1 MSPGT
6 SAQPAHDRAGAV
18 TTAARFDRTY
28 AATAACFVLSGVAG
42 LLYQTIWSRQYSLV
56 LGTSEAAVSVVLAV
70 YMLGL
75 ALGAALI
82 PRWMHGPGTRPLRL
96 FALLELG
103 IAVCALAIPP
113 LLALVGDWYV
123 AVAGGLPDPP
133 SAVGALPRLYF
144 ALACLLLLVPT
155 MLMGATLP
163 VLAGFAVRSAADTG
177 PRIAGLYAAN
187 TLGAAAGALAGGWW
201 LVPDFGLRIST
212 AVAMALNLL
221 VTAGAFAISRSLA
234 EGGATAATGT
244 APTAASATVSSAAP
258 AGGGGL
264 LSDEH
269 ARTLLP
275 LLGLVSGFVA
285 LTYEVL
291 WTRMLSHALGSSL
304 AAFSTML
311 ASFLLGIGLGSL
323 ASTRRLS
330 ARGAALAFAATQ
342 VGVAVAAAAAQLWLG
357 RMPNDLPPGALAT
370 RALLA
375 MLPATLFM
383 GAAFPLLIRLLGDR
397 GVDSTR
403 ATGRIYAFNTI
414 GAVAGAIAAGMWLI
428 PALSFEGTA
437 RLTVALSLAAA
448 VVALWLITD
457 VSRPL
462 KAAATAVGVVAA
474 LVFRPP
480 LPGAIIDASLVDDS
494 TAGEQRFLAVGRSA
508 TVLVKE
514 RDDGGFYLRTNG
526 LPEAT
531 VRRAGAPPVRHSQ
544 RWLAALP
551 LAARPEATSM
561 LVVGL
566 GGGVAVE
573 DIPARFTTLDVVEL
587 EPRVIDA
594 NASFARLRAH
604 DPLADPRLRLIEND
618 ARNAL
623 VLTDRRYDI
632 LVSQPSHPWT
642 SGSANLYSR
651 GFLELARS
659 RLTPDGVLL
668 VWINAQ
674 FIDEA
679 LLRDIAA
686 TVTAVFPQV
695 RLYRP
700 ERMELMFLASAA
712 PLEPERL
719 ALLEGSAL
727 QREADYFAGAGINAA
742 EDIAASL
749 TAADAGMAQLAVGGR
764 MITDDRNQLATDSS
778 PTRGG
783 FTPETLDRL
792 LRDVH
797 AAQLAAGGALA
808 QLPLDAHYLG
818 DRLVTLGFAE
828 TAAAFAAARRDD
840 AAGISTFARG
850 LEAAG
855 RRDDAAALRRA
866 AADRFPEDAALR
878 FATLR
883 PRLLDAARAAG
894 RGAEPVQGLPDSARA
909 VLEAWRHAADGE
921 WDAVRALEPRL
932 AAARPVD
939 GWHPEATQLRIEWRT
954 RAGGDDRT
962 VRAREALQLVDRM
975 IARRPAGDLYILRAA
990 AALSLGDGAAFLES
1004 ASAFAADAQVAP
1016 RGAALSEGARA
1027 VLDARLA
1034 GFSRAIAEG
1043 VLPFD
1048 PPRAAAVLRQLEQ
1061 AAGG

>member
-1 MSPGT
+1 L
-6 SAQPAHDRAGAV
+6 
-18 TTAARFDRTY
+18 TTDPRFDRTY

-75 ALGAALI
+75 ALGAAII
-82 PRWMHGPGTRPLRL
+82 PRWMHGAGARPLRL

-103 IAVCALAIPP
+103 IAVCAFAIPP

-221 VTAGAFAISRSLA
+221 VMAGAFAISRGSPPRA
-234 EGGATAATGT
+234 PHAAPPAATGNT
-244 APTAASATVSSAAP
+244 
-258 AGGGGL
+258 L
-264 LSDEH
+264 LADRLR
-269 ARTLLP
+269 ALLP

-330 ARGAALAFAATQ
+330 TRGAALAFAATQ

-357 RMPNDLPPGALAT
+357 RMPTDLAPGALAT

-397 GVDSTR
+397 GVDSTL

-414 GAVAGAIAAGMWLI
+414 GAVAGAITAGMWLI
-428 PALSFEGTA
+428 PTLSFEGTA

-448 VVALWLITD
+448 VVALWSLTD
-457 VSRPL
+457 VARPM
-462 KAAATAVGVVAA
+462 KAAATAAAMAAA
-474 LVFRPP
+474 LLFRPP

-531 VRRAGAPPVRHSQ
+531 VRRVGAPPVRHSQ

-551 LAARPEATSM
+551 IAARPEATSM

-573 DIPARFTTLDVVEL
+573 DIPARFKTLDVVEL

-594 NASFARLRAH
+594 NADFASLRAH

-679 LLRDIAA
+679 LLRDIAV

-719 ALLEGSAL
+719 ALLEGSVL

-742 EDIAASL
+742 EDLAASL
-749 TAADAGMAQLAVGGR
+749 TAAGAGMAQLAVGGR
-764 MITDDRNQLATDSS
+764 LITDDRNQLATDSS

-783 FTPETLDRL
+783 FTPDTLDRL
-792 LRDVH
+792 LREVH
-797 AAQLAAGGALA
+797 AAQSAPGGALA
-808 QLPLDAHYLG
+808 GLPLDAHYLG
-818 DRLVTLGFAE
+818 ERLVTLGFAE
-828 TAAAFAAARRDD
+828 TAAAFAAARRDE
-840 AAGISTFARG
+840 AAGIHTFARG

-855 RRDDAAALRRA
+855 RRDDATALRRA
-866 AADRFPEDAALR
+866 ASERFPDDAALR
-878 FATLR
+878 FAALR
-883 PRLLDAARAAG
+883 PRLLDAARAAE
-894 RGAEPVQGLPDSARA
+894 RGAEPLQGLPDSARA
-909 VLEAWRHAADGE
+909 VLEGWRHAADGE

-932 AAARPVD
+932 AAARSVD

-954 RAGGDDRT
+954 RATGDDRM

-975 IARRPAGDLYILRAA
+975 IARRPASDLYVLRAA

-1004 ASAFAADAQVAP
+1004 ASAFASDALAAP
-1016 RGAALSEGARA
+1016 VDAGTSAAARA
-1027 VLDARLA
+1027 VATARVE
-1034 GFSRAIAEG
+1034 GFRRAIAEG

-1048 PPRAAAVLRQLEQ
+1048 QRRAAAVLRQLEQ
-1061 AAGG
+1061 AARG

>member
-1 MSPGT
+1 
-6 SAQPAHDRAGAV
+6 V

-75 ALGAALI
+75 ALGAALV

-103 IAVCALAIPP
+103 IAACALAIPP
-113 LLALVGDWYV
+113 LLALVGDGYV

-221 VTAGAFAISRSLA
+221 VTAGAFAVSRSLA
-234 EGGATAATGT
+234 EGGATTATGT
-244 APTAASATVSSAAP
+244 TPAAAGTVSAAAP
-258 AGGGGL
+258 ATTGGV
-264 LSDEH
+264 LSDERVR
-269 ARTLLP
+269 ALLP

-291 WTRMLSHALGSSL
+291 WARMLSHALGSSL

-330 ARGAALAFAATQ
+330 AQGAALAFAATQ

-357 RMPNDLPPGALAT
+357 RMPNDLPPGPLAT

-397 GVDSTR
+397 GVDPTR
-403 ATGRIYAFNTI
+403 ATGRIYAFNTV

-448 VVALWLITD
+448 IVALWSLTD
-457 VSRPL
+457 VARPM
-462 KAAATAVGVVAA
+462 KAAATAAA
-474 LVFRPP
+474 LAAALLFRPP

-551 LAARPEATSM
+551 IAARPEATSM

-674 FIDEA
+674 FIDES

-686 TVTAVFPQV
+686 TITAVFPQV

-719 ALLEGSAL
+719 ALGAGSAL

-749 TAADAGMAQLAVGGR
+749 TAADAGMTQLAVGGR

-783 FTPETLDRL
+783 FTPESLDRL

-797 AAQLAAGGALA
+797 AAQSATGGALA

-850 LEAAG
+850 LEASG

-866 AADRFPEDAALR
+866 AAERFPDDAALR
-878 FATLR
+878 FAALR

-894 RGAEPVQGLPDSARA
+894 RGTEPLQGLPDSARA
-909 VLEAWRHAADGE
+909 VLEGWRHAADGE

-932 AAARPVD
+932 AAARTVD

-954 RAGGDDRT
+954 RAGGDDRM

-975 IARRPAGDLYILRAA
+975 IARRPASDLFILRAS

-1004 ASAFAADAQVAP
+1004 ASAFAADALAAP
-1016 RGAALSEGARA
+1016 SDAGTSAAARA
-1027 VLDARLA
+1027 VATARVE
-1034 GFSRAIAEG
+1034 GFSRAIADG

-1048 PPRAAAVLRQLEQ
+1048 PQRAAAVLRQLEQ

>member
-1 MSPGT
+1 M
-6 SAQPAHDRAGAV
+6 
-18 TTAARFDRTY
+18 TTDPRFDRTY

-75 ALGAALI
+75 ALGAAII
-82 PRWMHGPGTRPLRL
+82 PRWMHGVGARPLRL

-103 IAVCALAIPP
+103 IAVCAFAIPP
-113 LLALVGDWYV
+113 ALALVGDWYV
-123 AVAGGLPDPP
+123 TVAGGLPDPP

-163 VLAGFAVRSAADTG
+163 VLAGFAVRSEADTG

-221 VTAGAFAISRSLA
+221 VMASAFAISRGSPPRA
-234 EGGATAATGT
+234 PHAAPHAARQASAHAAPPAATG
-244 APTAASATVSSAAP
+244 SARSADRLRA
-258 AGGGGL
+258 
-264 LSDEH
+264 
-269 ARTLLP
+269 LLP

-330 ARGAALAFAATQ
+330 TRGAALAFAATQ
-342 VGVAVAAAAAQLWLG
+342 VGVAVAAAAAQSWLG
-357 RMPNDLPPGALAT
+357 RMPTDLAPGALAT

-397 GVDSTR
+397 GVDSTL

-414 GAVAGAIAAGMWLI
+414 GAVAGAVAAGMWLI
-428 PALSFEGTA
+428 PTLSFEGTA

-448 VVALWLITD
+448 VVALWSLTD
-457 VSRPL
+457 VARPL
-462 KAAATAVGVVAA
+462 KAAATAVALLAAVA
-474 LVFRPP
+474 FRPP

-531 VRRAGAPPVRHSQ
+531 VRRVGAPPVRHSQ

-551 LAARPEATSM
+551 IAARPEATSM

-573 DIPARFTTLDVVEL
+573 DIPARFKTLDVVEL

-594 NASFARLRAH
+594 NADFAGLRAH

-623 VLTDRRYDI
+623 ALTDRRYDI

-719 ALLEGSAL
+719 ALLEGSVL
-727 QREADYFAGAGINAA
+727 QREADHFAGAGINAA
-742 EDIAASL
+742 EDLAASL
-749 TAADAGMAQLAVGGR
+749 TAAGPGMAQLAVGGR
-764 MITDDRNQLATDSS
+764 LITDDRNQLATDSS

-792 LRDVH
+792 LREVH
-797 AAQLAAGGALA
+797 AAQSAPGGALA
-808 QLPLDAHYLG
+808 GLPLDAHYLG
-818 DRLVTLGFAE
+818 ERLVTLGFAE
-828 TAAAFAAARRDD
+828 TAAAFAAARRDE
-840 AAGISTFARG
+840 AAGIHTFARG

-855 RRDDAAALRRA
+855 RRDDATAVRRA
-866 AADRFPEDAALR
+866 ASERFPDDAALR
-878 FATLR
+878 FAALR
-883 PRLLDAARAAG
+883 PRLLDAARAAE
-894 RGAEPVQGLPDSARA
+894 RGAEPLQGLPDSARA
-909 VLEAWRHAADGE
+909 VLEGWRHAADGE

-932 AAARPVD
+932 AAARTVD

-954 RAGGDDRT
+954 RATGDDRMA
-962 VRAREALQLVDRM
+962 RAREALQLVDRM
-975 IARRPAGDLYILRAA
+975 IARRPASDLYVLRAA
-990 AALSLGDGAAFLES
+990 ATLSLGDGAAFLES
-1004 ASAFAADAQVAP
+1004 ASAFASDALAAP
-1016 RGAALSEGARA
+1016 VDAGTSAAARA
-1027 VLDARLA
+1027 VAAARIE
-1034 GFSRAIAEG
+1034 GFRRAIAEG

-1048 PPRAAAVLRQLEQ
+1048 QRRAAAVLRQLEQ
-1061 AAGG
+1061 AARG

>member
-1 MSPGT
+1 L
-6 SAQPAHDRAGAV
+6 
-18 TTAARFDRTY
+18 TTDPRFDRTY

-75 ALGAALI
+75 ALGAAII
-82 PRWMHGPGTRPLRL
+82 PRWMHGAGARPLRL

-103 IAVCALAIPP
+103 IAVCAFAIPP

-221 VTAGAFAISRSLA
+221 VMAGAFAISRGSPPRA
-234 EGGATAATGT
+234 PHAAPPAATGNT
-244 APTAASATVSSAAP
+244 
-258 AGGGGL
+258 L
-264 LSDEH
+264 LADRLR
-269 ARTLLP
+269 ALLP

-330 ARGAALAFAATQ
+330 TRGAALAFAATQ

-357 RMPNDLPPGALAT
+357 RMPTDLAPGALAT

-397 GVDSTR
+397 GVDSTL

-414 GAVAGAIAAGMWLI
+414 GAVAGAITAGMWLI
-428 PALSFEGTA
+428 PTLSFEGTA

-448 VVALWLITD
+448 VVALWSLTD
-457 VSRPL
+457 VARPM
-462 KAAATAVGVVAA
+462 KAAATAAAMAAA
-474 LVFRPP
+474 LLFRPP

-531 VRRAGAPPVRHSQ
+531 VRRVGAPPVRHSQ

-551 LAARPEATSM
+551 IAARPEATSM

-573 DIPARFTTLDVVEL
+573 DIPARFKTLDVVEL

-594 NASFARLRAH
+594 NADFASLRAH

-679 LLRDIAA
+679 LLRDIAV

-719 ALLEGSAL
+719 ALLEGSVL

-742 EDIAASL
+742 EDLAASL
-749 TAADAGMAQLAVGGR
+749 TAAGAGMAQLAVGGR
-764 MITDDRNQLATDSS
+764 LITDDRNQLATDSS

-792 LRDVH
+792 LREVH
-797 AAQLAAGGALA
+797 AAQSAPGGALA
-808 QLPLDAHYLG
+808 GLPLDAPYLG
-818 DRLVTLGFAE
+818 ERLVTLGFAE
-828 TAAAFAAARRDD
+828 TAAAFAAARRDETV
-840 AAGISTFARG
+840 GIHTFARG

-855 RRDDAAALRRA
+855 RRDDATALRRA
-866 AADRFPEDAALR
+866 ASERFPDDAALR
-878 FATLR
+878 FAALR
-883 PRLLDAARAAG
+883 PRLLDAARAAE
-894 RGAEPVQGLPDSARA
+894 RGAEPLQGLPDSARA
-909 VLEAWRHAADGE
+909 VLEGWRHAADGE

-932 AAARPVD
+932 AAARSVD

-954 RAGGDDRT
+954 RATGDDRM

-975 IARRPAGDLYILRAA
+975 IARRPASDLYVLRAA

-1004 ASAFAADAQVAP
+1004 ASAFASDALAAP
-1016 RGAALSEGARA
+1016 VDAGTSAAARA
-1027 VLDARLA
+1027 VATARVE
-1034 GFSRAIAEG
+1034 GFRRAIAEG

-1048 PPRAAAVLRQLEQ
+1048 QRRAAAVLRQLEQ
-1061 AAGG
+1061 AARG

>member
-1 MSPGT
+1 
-6 SAQPAHDRAGAV
+6 V

-75 ALGAALI
+75 ALGAALV

-103 IAVCALAIPP
+103 IAACALAIPP
-113 LLALVGDWYV
+113 LLALVGDGYV

-221 VTAGAFAISRSLA
+221 VTAGAFAVSRSLA
-234 EGGATAATGT
+234 EGGATTATGT
-244 APTAASATVSSAAP
+244 TPAAAGTVSAAAP
-258 AGGGGL
+258 ATTGGV
-264 LSDEH
+264 LSDERVR
-269 ARTLLP
+269 ALLP

-291 WTRMLSHALGSSL
+291 WARMLSHALGSSL

-428 PALSFEGTA
+428 PTLSFEGTA

-448 VVALWLITD
+448 VVALWSLTD
-457 VSRPL
+457 VARPM
-462 KAAATAVGVVAA
+462 KAAATAAA
-474 LVFRPP
+474 FATALLFRPP

-551 LAARPEATSM
+551 IAARPEATSM

-594 NASFARLRAH
+594 NESFARLRAH

-686 TVTAVFPQV
+686 TITAVFPQV

-719 ALLEGSAL
+719 ALGAGSAL

-749 TAADAGMAQLAVGGR
+749 TAADAGMTQLAVGGR

-783 FTPETLDRL
+783 FTPESLDRL

-797 AAQLAAGGALA
+797 AAQSATGGALA

-850 LEAAG
+850 LEASG

-866 AADRFPEDAALR
+866 AAERFPDDAALR
-878 FATLR
+878 FAALR

-894 RGAEPVQGLPDSARA
+894 RGTEPLQGLPDSARA
-909 VLEAWRHAADGE
+909 VLEGWRHAADGE

-932 AAARPVD
+932 AAARTVD

-954 RAGGDDRT
+954 RAGGDDRM

-975 IARRPAGDLYILRAA
+975 IARRPASDLFILRAS

-1004 ASAFAADAQVAP
+1004 ASAFAADALAAP
-1016 RGAALSEGARA
+1016 SDAGTSAAARA
-1027 VLDARLA
+1027 VATARVE
-1034 GFSRAIAEG
+1034 GFSRAIADG

-1048 PPRAAAVLRQLEQ
+1048 PQRAAAVLRQLEQ
-1061 AAGG
+1061 ARSRS

>member
-1 MSPGT
+1 
-6 SAQPAHDRAGAV
+6 V

-75 ALGAALI
+75 ALGAALV

-103 IAVCALAIPP
+103 IAACALAIPP
-113 LLALVGDWYV
+113 LLALVGDGYV

-221 VTAGAFAISRSLA
+221 VTAGAFAVSRSLA
-234 EGGATAATGT
+234 EGGATTATGT
-244 APTAASATVSSAAP
+244 TPAAAGTVSAAAP
-258 AGGGGL
+258 ATTGGV
-264 LSDEH
+264 LSDERVR
-269 ARTLLP
+269 ALLP

-291 WTRMLSHALGSSL
+291 WARMLSHALGSSL

-330 ARGAALAFAATQ
+330 AQGAALAFAATQ

-357 RMPNDLPPGALAT
+357 RMPNDLPPGPLAT

-397 GVDSTR
+397 GVDPTR
-403 ATGRIYAFNTI
+403 ATGRIYAFNTV

-448 VVALWLITD
+448 IVALWSLTD
-457 VSRPL
+457 VARPM
-462 KAAATAVGVVAA
+462 KAAATAAA
-474 LVFRPP
+474 LAAALLFRPP

-551 LAARPEATSM
+551 IAARPEATSM

-674 FIDEA
+674 FIDES

-686 TVTAVFPQV
+686 TITAVFPQV

-719 ALLEGSAL
+719 ALGAGSAL

-749 TAADAGMAQLAVGGR
+749 TAADAGMTQLAVGGR

-783 FTPETLDRL
+783 FTPESLDRL

-797 AAQLAAGGALA
+797 AAQSATGGVLA

-850 LEAAG
+850 LEASG

-866 AADRFPEDAALR
+866 AAERFPDDAALR
-878 FATLR
+878 FAALR

-894 RGAEPVQGLPDSARA
+894 RGTEPLQGLPDSARA
-909 VLEAWRHAADGE
+909 VLEGWRHAADGE

-932 AAARPVD
+932 AAARTVD

-954 RAGGDDRT
+954 RAGGDDRM

-975 IARRPAGDLYILRAA
+975 IARRPASDLFILRAS

-1004 ASAFAADAQVAP
+1004 ASAFAADALAAP
-1016 RGAALSEGARA
+1016 SDAGTSAAARA
-1027 VLDARLA
+1027 VATARVE
-1034 GFSRAIAEG
+1034 GFSRAIADG

-1048 PPRAAAVLRQLEQ
+1048 PQRAAAVLRQLEQ

>member
-1 MSPGT
+1 L
-6 SAQPAHDRAGAV
+6 
-18 TTAARFDRTY
+18 TTDPRFDRTY

-75 ALGAALI
+75 ALGAAII
-82 PRWMHGPGTRPLRL
+82 PRWMHGAGARPLRL

-103 IAVCALAIPP
+103 IAVCAFAIPP

-221 VTAGAFAISRSLA
+221 VMAGAFAISRGSPPRA
-234 EGGATAATGT
+234 PHAAPPAATGNT
-244 APTAASATVSSAAP
+244 
-258 AGGGGL
+258 L
-264 LSDEH
+264 LADRLR
-269 ARTLLP
+269 ALLP

-330 ARGAALAFAATQ
+330 TRGAALAFAATQ

-357 RMPNDLPPGALAT
+357 RMPTDLAPGALAT

-397 GVDSTR
+397 GVDSTL

-414 GAVAGAIAAGMWLI
+414 GAVAGAITAGMWLI
-428 PALSFEGTA
+428 PTLSFEGTA

-448 VVALWLITD
+448 VVALWSLTD
-457 VSRPL
+457 VARPM
-462 KAAATAVGVVAA
+462 KAAATAAAMAAA
-474 LVFRPP
+474 LLFRPP

-531 VRRAGAPPVRHSQ
+531 VRRVGAPPVRHSQ

-551 LAARPEATSM
+551 IAARPEATSM

-573 DIPARFTTLDVVEL
+573 DIPARFKTLDVVEL

-594 NASFARLRAH
+594 NADFASLRAH

-679 LLRDIAA
+679 LLRDIAV

-719 ALLEGSAL
+719 ALLEGSVL

-742 EDIAASL
+742 EDLAASL
-749 TAADAGMAQLAVGGR
+749 TAAGAGMAQLAVGGR
-764 MITDDRNQLATDSS
+764 LITDDRNQLATDSS

-783 FTPETLDRL
+783 FTPDTLDRL
-792 LRDVH
+792 LREVH
-797 AAQLAAGGALA
+797 AAQSAPGGALA
-808 QLPLDAHYLG
+808 GLPLDAHYLG
-818 DRLVTLGFAE
+818 ERLVTLGFAE
-828 TAAAFAAARRDD
+828 TAAAFAAARRDE
-840 AAGISTFARG
+840 AAGIHTFARG

-855 RRDDAAALRRA
+855 RRDDATALRRA
-866 AADRFPEDAALR
+866 ASERFPDDAALR
-878 FATLR
+878 FAALR

-894 RGAEPVQGLPDSARA
+894 RGAEPLQGLPDSARA
-909 VLEAWRHAADGE
+909 VLEGWRHAADGE

-932 AAARPVD
+932 AAARSVD

-954 RAGGDDRT
+954 RATGDDRM

-975 IARRPAGDLYILRAA
+975 IARRPASDLYVLRAA

-1004 ASAFAADAQVAP
+1004 ASAFASDAQAAPVVA
-1016 RGAALSEGARA
+1016 GTSAAARA
-1027 VLDARLA
+1027 VATARVE
-1034 GFSRAIAEG
+1034 GFRRAIAEG

-1048 PPRAAAVLRQLEQ
+1048 QRRAAAVLRQLEQ
-1061 AAGG
+1061 AARG

>member
-1 MSPGT
+1 LTIDP
-6 SAQPAHDRAGAV
+6 
-18 TTAARFDRTY
+18 RFDRTY

-75 ALGAALI
+75 ALGAAII
-82 PRWMHGPGTRPLRL
+82 PRWMHGAGARPLRL

-103 IAVCALAIPP
+103 IAVCAFAIPP

-221 VTAGAFAISRSLA
+221 VMAGAFAISRGSPPRA
-234 EGGATAATGT
+234 PHAAPPAATGNT
-244 APTAASATVSSAAP
+244 
-258 AGGGGL
+258 L
-264 LSDEH
+264 LADRLR
-269 ARTLLP
+269 ALLP

-330 ARGAALAFAATQ
+330 TRGAALAFAATQ

-357 RMPNDLPPGALAT
+357 RMPTDLAPGALAT

-397 GVDSTR
+397 GVDSTL

-414 GAVAGAIAAGMWLI
+414 GAVAGAITAGMWLI
-428 PALSFEGTA
+428 PTLSFEGTA

-448 VVALWLITD
+448 VVALWSLTD
-457 VSRPL
+457 VARPM
-462 KAAATAVGVVAA
+462 KAAATAAAMAAA
-474 LVFRPP
+474 LLFRPP

-531 VRRAGAPPVRHSQ
+531 VRRVGAPPVRHSQ

-551 LAARPEATSM
+551 IAARPEATSM

-573 DIPARFTTLDVVEL
+573 DIPARFKTLDVVEL

-594 NASFARLRAH
+594 NADFASLRAH

-679 LLRDIAA
+679 LLRDIAV

-719 ALLEGSAL
+719 ALLEGSVL

-742 EDIAASL
+742 EDLAASL
-749 TAADAGMAQLAVGGR
+749 TAAGAGMAQLAVGGR
-764 MITDDRNQLATDSS
+764 LITDDRNQLATDSS

-792 LRDVH
+792 LREVH
-797 AAQLAAGGALA
+797 AAQSAPGGALA
-808 QLPLDAHYLG
+808 GLPLDAHYLG
-818 DRLVTLGFAE
+818 ERLVTLGFAE
-828 TAAAFAAARRDD
+828 TAAAFAAARRDE
-840 AAGISTFARG
+840 AAGIHTFARG

-855 RRDDAAALRRA
+855 RRDDATALRRA
-866 AADRFPEDAALR
+866 ASERFPDDAALR
-878 FATLR
+878 FAALR
-883 PRLLDAARAAG
+883 PRLLDAARAAE
-894 RGAEPVQGLPDSARA
+894 RGAEPLQGLPDSARA
-909 VLEAWRHAADGE
+909 VLEGWRHAADGE

-932 AAARPVD
+932 AAARSVD

-954 RAGGDDRT
+954 RATGDDRM

-975 IARRPAGDLYILRAA
+975 IARRPASDLYVLRAA

-1004 ASAFAADAQVAP
+1004 ASAFASDALAAP
-1016 RGAALSEGARA
+1016 VDAGTSAAARA
-1027 VLDARLA
+1027 VATARVE
-1034 GFSRAIAEG
+1034 GFRRAIAEG

-1048 PPRAAAVLRQLEQ
+1048 QRRAAAVLRQLEQ
-1061 AAGG
+1061 AARG

>member
-1 MSPGT
+1 M
-6 SAQPAHDRAGAV
+6 

-75 ALGAALI
+75 ALGAALV

-103 IAVCALAIPP
+103 IAACALAIPP
-113 LLALVGDWYV
+113 LLALVGDGYV

-221 VTAGAFAISRSLA
+221 VTAGAFAVSRSLA
-234 EGGATAATGT
+234 EGGATTATGT
-244 APTAASATVSSAAP
+244 TPAAAGTVSAAAP
-258 AGGGGL
+258 ATTGGV
-264 LSDEH
+264 LSDERVR
-269 ARTLLP
+269 ALLP

-291 WTRMLSHALGSSL
+291 WARMLSHALGSSL

-330 ARGAALAFAATQ
+330 AQGAALAFAATQ

-357 RMPNDLPPGALAT
+357 RMPNDLPPGPLAT

-397 GVDSTR
+397 GVDPTR
-403 ATGRIYAFNTI
+403 ATGRIYAFNTV

-448 VVALWLITD
+448 IVALWSLTD
-457 VSRPL
+457 VARPM
-462 KAAATAVGVVAA
+462 KAAATAAA
-474 LVFRPP
+474 LAAALLFRPP

-551 LAARPEATSM
+551 IAARPEATSM

-674 FIDEA
+674 FIDES

-686 TVTAVFPQV
+686 TITAVFPQV

-719 ALLEGSAL
+719 ALGAGSAL

-749 TAADAGMAQLAVGGR
+749 TAADAGMTQLAVGGR

-783 FTPETLDRL
+783 FTPESLDRL

-797 AAQLAAGGALA
+797 AAQSATGGVLA

-850 LEAAG
+850 LEASG

-866 AADRFPEDAALR
+866 AAERFPDDAALR
-878 FATLR
+878 FAALR

-894 RGAEPVQGLPDSARA
+894 RGTEPLQGLPDSARA
-909 VLEAWRHAADGE
+909 VLEGWRHAADGE

-932 AAARPVD
+932 AAARTVD

-954 RAGGDDRT
+954 RAGGDDRM

-975 IARRPAGDLYILRAA
+975 IARRPASDLYVLRAS

-1004 ASAFAADAQVAP
+1004 ASAFAADALAAP
-1016 RGAALSEGARA
+1016 SDAGTSAAARA
-1027 VLDARLA
+1027 VATARVE
-1034 GFSRAIAEG
+1034 GFSRAIADG

-1048 PPRAAAVLRQLEQ
+1048 PQRAAAVLRQLEQ

>member
-1 MSPGT
+1 M
-6 SAQPAHDRAGAV
+6 
-18 TTAARFDRTY
+18 TTDPRFDRTY

-75 ALGAALI
+75 ALGAAII
-82 PRWMHGPGTRPLRL
+82 PRWMHGAGARPLRL

-103 IAVCALAIPP
+103 IAVCAFAIPP

-221 VTAGAFAISRSLA
+221 VMAGAFAISRGSPPRA
-234 EGGATAATGT
+234 PHAAPPAATGNT
-244 APTAASATVSSAAP
+244 
-258 AGGGGL
+258 L
-264 LSDEH
+264 LADRLR
-269 ARTLLP
+269 ALLP

-330 ARGAALAFAATQ
+330 TRGAALAFAATQ

-357 RMPNDLPPGALAT
+357 RMPTDLAPGALAT

-397 GVDSTR
+397 GVDSTL

-414 GAVAGAIAAGMWLI
+414 GAVAGAITAGMWLI
-428 PALSFEGTA
+428 PTLSFEGTA

-448 VVALWLITD
+448 VVALWSLTD
-457 VSRPL
+457 VARPM
-462 KAAATAVGVVAA
+462 KAAATAAAMAAA
-474 LVFRPP
+474 LLFRPP

-531 VRRAGAPPVRHSQ
+531 VRRVGAPPVRHSQ

-551 LAARPEATSM
+551 IAARPEATSM

-573 DIPARFTTLDVVEL
+573 DIPARFKTLDVVEL

-594 NASFARLRAH
+594 NADFASLRAH

-679 LLRDIAA
+679 LLRDIAV

-719 ALLEGSAL
+719 ALLEGSVL

-742 EDIAASL
+742 EDLAASL
-749 TAADAGMAQLAVGGR
+749 TAAGAGMAQLAVGGR
-764 MITDDRNQLATDSS
+764 LITDDRNQLATDSS

-783 FTPETLDRL
+783 FTPDTLDRL
-792 LRDVH
+792 LREVH
-797 AAQLAAGGALA
+797 AAQSAPGGALA
-808 QLPLDAHYLG
+808 GLPLDAHYLG
-818 DRLVTLGFAE
+818 ERLVTLGFAE
-828 TAAAFAAARRDD
+828 TAAAFAAARRDE
-840 AAGISTFARG
+840 AAGIHTFARG

-855 RRDDAAALRRA
+855 RRDDATALRRA
-866 AADRFPEDAALR
+866 ASERFPDDAALR
-878 FATLR
+878 FAALR
-883 PRLLDAARAAG
+883 PRLLDAARAAE
-894 RGAEPVQGLPDSARA
+894 RGAEPLQGLPDSARA
-909 VLEAWRHAADGE
+909 VLEGWRHAADGE

-932 AAARPVD
+932 AAARSVD

-954 RAGGDDRT
+954 RATGDDRM

-975 IARRPAGDLYILRAA
+975 IARRPASDLYVLRAA

-1004 ASAFAADAQVAP
+1004 ASAFASDALAAP
-1016 RGAALSEGARA
+1016 VDAGTSAAARA
-1027 VLDARLA
+1027 VATARVE
-1034 GFSRAIAEG
+1034 GFRRAIAEG

-1048 PPRAAAVLRQLEQ
+1048 QRRAAAVLRQLEQ
-1061 AAGG
+1061 AARG

>member
-1 MSPGT
+1 
-6 SAQPAHDRAGAV
+6 
-18 TTAARFDRTY
+18 
-28 AATAACFVLSGVAG
+28 
-42 LLYQTIWSRQYSLV
+42 
-56 LGTSEAAVSVVLAV
+56 
-70 YMLGL
+70 
-75 ALGAALI
+75 
-82 PRWMHGPGTRPLRL
+82 
-96 FALLELG
+96 
-103 IAVCALAIPP
+103 
-113 LLALVGDWYV
+113 
-123 AVAGGLPDPP
+123 
-133 SAVGALPRLYF
+133 
-144 ALACLLLLVPT
+144 

-221 VTAGAFAISRSLA
+221 VMAGAFAISRGSPPRA
-234 EGGATAATGT
+234 PHAAPPAATGNT
-244 APTAASATVSSAAP
+244 
-258 AGGGGL
+258 L
-264 LSDEH
+264 LADRLR
-269 ARTLLP
+269 ALLP

-330 ARGAALAFAATQ
+330 TRGAALAFAATQ

-357 RMPNDLPPGALAT
+357 RMPTDLAPGALAT

-397 GVDSTR
+397 GVDSTL

-414 GAVAGAIAAGMWLI
+414 GAVAGAITAGMWLI
-428 PALSFEGTA
+428 PTLSFEGTA

-448 VVALWLITD
+448 VVALWSLTD
-457 VSRPL
+457 VARPM
-462 KAAATAVGVVAA
+462 KAAATAAAMAAA
-474 LVFRPP
+474 LLFRPP

-531 VRRAGAPPVRHSQ
+531 VRRVGAPPVRHSQ

-551 LAARPEATSM
+551 IAARPEATSM

-573 DIPARFTTLDVVEL
+573 DIPARFKTLDVVEL

-594 NASFARLRAH
+594 NADFASLRAH

-679 LLRDIAA
+679 LLRDIAV

-719 ALLEGSAL
+719 ALLEGSVL

-742 EDIAASL
+742 EDLAASL
-749 TAADAGMAQLAVGGR
+749 TAAGAGMAQLAVGGR
-764 MITDDRNQLATDSS
+764 LITDDRNQLATDSS

-792 LRDVH
+792 LREVH
-797 AAQLAAGGALA
+797 AAQSAPGGALA
-808 QLPLDAHYLG
+808 GLPLDAHYLG
-818 DRLVTLGFAE
+818 ERLVTLGFAE
-828 TAAAFAAARRDD
+828 TAAAFAAARRDE
-840 AAGISTFARG
+840 AAGIHTFARG

-855 RRDDAAALRRA
+855 RRDDATALRRA
-866 AADRFPEDAALR
+866 ASERFPDDAALR
-878 FATLR
+878 FAALR

-894 RGAEPVQGLPDSARA
+894 RGAEPLQGLPDSARA
-909 VLEAWRHAADGE
+909 VLEGWRHAADGE

-932 AAARPVD
+932 AAARSVD

-954 RAGGDDRT
+954 RATGDDRM

-975 IARRPAGDLYILRAA
+975 IARRPASDLYVLRAA

-1004 ASAFAADAQVAP
+1004 ASAFASDALAAP
-1016 RGAALSEGARA
+1016 VDAGTSAAARA
-1027 VLDARLA
+1027 VATARVE
-1034 GFSRAIAEG
+1034 GFRRAIAEG

-1048 PPRAAAVLRQLEQ
+1048 QRRAAAVLRQLEQ
-1061 AAGG
+1061 AARG

>member
-1 MSPGT
+1 M
-6 SAQPAHDRAGAV
+6 

-75 ALGAALI
+75 ALGAALV

-103 IAVCALAIPP
+103 IAACALAIPP
-113 LLALVGDWYV
+113 LLALVGDGYV

-221 VTAGAFAISRSLA
+221 VTAGAFAVSRSLA
-234 EGGATAATGT
+234 EGGATTATGT
-244 APTAASATVSSAAP
+244 TPAAAGTVSAAAP
-258 AGGGGL
+258 ATTGGV
-264 LSDEH
+264 LSDERVR
-269 ARTLLP
+269 ALLP

-291 WTRMLSHALGSSL
+291 WARMLSHALGSSL

-448 VVALWLITD
+448 IVALWSLTD
-457 VSRPL
+457 VARPM
-462 KAAATAVGVVAA
+462 KAAATAAA
-474 LVFRPP
+474 LAAALLFRPP

-494 TAGEQRFLAVGRSA
+494 TAGEQRFLEVGRSA

-551 LAARPEATSM
+551 IAARPEATSM

-674 FIDEA
+674 FIDES

-686 TVTAVFPQV
+686 TITAVFPQV

-719 ALLEGSAL
+719 ALGAGSAL

-749 TAADAGMAQLAVGGR
+749 TAADAGMTQLAVGGR

-783 FTPETLDRL
+783 FTPESLDRL
-792 LRDVH
+792 LRDMH
-797 AAQLAAGGALA
+797 AAQSATGGALA

-850 LEAAG
+850 LEASG

-866 AADRFPEDAALR
+866 AAERFPDDAALR
-878 FATLR
+878 FAALR

-894 RGAEPVQGLPDSARA
+894 RGTEPLQGLPDSARA
-909 VLEAWRHAADGE
+909 VLEGWRHAADGE

-932 AAARPVD
+932 AAARTVD

-954 RAGGDDRT
+954 RAGGDDRM

-975 IARRPAGDLYILRAA
+975 IARRPASDLFILRAS

-1004 ASAFAADAQVAP
+1004 ASAFAADALAAP
-1016 RGAALSEGARA
+1016 SDAGTSAAARA
-1027 VLDARLA
+1027 VATARVE
-1034 GFSRAIAEG
+1034 GFSRAIADG

-1048 PPRAAAVLRQLEQ
+1048 PQRAAAVLRQLGQ

>member
-1 MSPGT
+1 M
-6 SAQPAHDRAGAV
+6 
-18 TTAARFDRTY
+18 TTDPRFDRTY

-75 ALGAALI
+75 ALGAAII
-82 PRWMHGPGTRPLRL
+82 PRWMHGAGARPLRL

-103 IAVCALAIPP
+103 IAVCAFAIPP

-221 VTAGAFAISRSLA
+221 VMAGAFAISRGSPPRA
-234 EGGATAATGT
+234 PHAAPPAATGNT
-244 APTAASATVSSAAP
+244 
-258 AGGGGL
+258 L
-264 LSDEH
+264 LADRLR
-269 ARTLLP
+269 ALLP

-330 ARGAALAFAATQ
+330 TRGAALAFAATQ

-357 RMPNDLPPGALAT
+357 RMPTDLAPGALAT

-397 GVDSTR
+397 GVDSTL

-414 GAVAGAIAAGMWLI
+414 GAVAGAITAGMWLI
-428 PALSFEGTA
+428 PTLSFEGTA

-448 VVALWLITD
+448 VVALWSLTD
-457 VSRPL
+457 VARPM
-462 KAAATAVGVVAA
+462 KAAATVAA
-474 LVFRPP
+474 MAAALLFRPP

-531 VRRAGAPPVRHSQ
+531 VRRVGAPPVRHSQ

-551 LAARPEATSM
+551 IAARPEATSM

-573 DIPARFTTLDVVEL
+573 DIPARFKTLDVVEL

-594 NASFARLRAH
+594 NADFASLRAH

-679 LLRDIAA
+679 LLRDIAV

-719 ALLEGSAL
+719 ALLEGSVL

-742 EDIAASL
+742 EDLAASL
-749 TAADAGMAQLAVGGR
+749 TAAGAGMAQLAVGGR
-764 MITDDRNQLATDSS
+764 LITDDRNQLATDSS

-792 LRDVH
+792 LREVH
-797 AAQLAAGGALA
+797 AAQSAPGGALA
-808 QLPLDAHYLG
+808 GLPLDAHYLG
-818 DRLVTLGFAE
+818 ERLVTLGFAE
-828 TAAAFAAARRDD
+828 TGAAFAAARRAE
-840 AAGISTFARG
+840 AAGIHTCARG
-850 LEAAG
+850 LAAAG
-855 RRDDAAALRRA
+855 RRDDATALRRA
-866 AADRFPEDAALR
+866 ASERFPDDAALR
-878 FATLR
+878 FAALR
-883 PRLLDAARAAG
+883 PRLLDAARAAE
-894 RGAEPVQGLPDSARA
+894 RGAEPLQGLPDSARA
-909 VLEAWRHAADGE
+909 VLEGWRHAAEGE

-932 AAARPVD
+932 AAARSVD

-954 RAGGDDRT
+954 RATGDDRM

-975 IARRPAGDLYILRAA
+975 IARRPASDLYVLRAA

-1004 ASAFAADAQVAP
+1004 ASAFASDALAAP
-1016 RGAALSEGARA
+1016 VDAGTSAAARA
-1027 VLDARLA
+1027 VATARVE
-1034 GFSRAIAEG
+1034 GFRRAIAEG

-1048 PPRAAAVLRQLEQ
+1048 QRRAAAVLRQLEQ
-1061 AAGG
+1061 AARG

>member
-1 MSPGT
+1 LTIDP
-6 SAQPAHDRAGAV
+6 
-18 TTAARFDRTY
+18 RFDRTY

-75 ALGAALI
+75 ALGAAII
-82 PRWMHGPGTRPLRL
+82 PRWMHGAGARPLRL

-103 IAVCALAIPP
+103 IAVCAFAIPP

-221 VTAGAFAISRSLA
+221 VMAGAFAISRGSPPRA
-234 EGGATAATGT
+234 PHAAPPAATGNT
-244 APTAASATVSSAAP
+244 
-258 AGGGGL
+258 L
-264 LSDEH
+264 LADRLR
-269 ARTLLP
+269 ALLP

-330 ARGAALAFAATQ
+330 TRGAALAFAATQ

-357 RMPNDLPPGALAT
+357 RMPTDLAPGALAT

-397 GVDSTR
+397 GVDSTL

-414 GAVAGAIAAGMWLI
+414 GAVAGAITAGMWLI
-428 PALSFEGTA
+428 PTLSFEGTA

-448 VVALWLITD
+448 VVALWSLTD
-457 VSRPL
+457 VARPM
-462 KAAATAVGVVAA
+462 KAAATAAAMAAA
-474 LVFRPP
+474 LLFRPP

-531 VRRAGAPPVRHSQ
+531 VRRVGAPPVRHSQ

-551 LAARPEATSM
+551 IAARPEATSM

-573 DIPARFTTLDVVEL
+573 DIPARFKTLDVVEL

-594 NASFARLRAH
+594 NADFASLRAH

-679 LLRDIAA
+679 LLRDIAV

-719 ALLEGSAL
+719 ALLEGSVL

-742 EDIAASL
+742 EDLAASL
-749 TAADAGMAQLAVGGR
+749 TAAGAGMAQLAVGGR
-764 MITDDRNQLATDSS
+764 LITDDRNQLATDSS

-792 LRDVH
+792 LREVH
-797 AAQLAAGGALA
+797 AAQSAPGGALA
-808 QLPLDAHYLG
+808 GLPLDAPYLG
-818 DRLVTLGFAE
+818 ERLVTLGFAE
-828 TAAAFAAARRDD
+828 TAAAFAAARRDETV
-840 AAGISTFARG
+840 GIHTFARG

-855 RRDDAAALRRA
+855 RRDDATALRRA
-866 AADRFPEDAALR
+866 ASERFPDDAALR
-878 FATLR
+878 FAALR
-883 PRLLDAARAAG
+883 PRLLDAARAAE
-894 RGAEPVQGLPDSARA
+894 RGAEPLQGLPDSARA
-909 VLEAWRHAADGE
+909 VLEGWRHAADGE

-932 AAARPVD
+932 AAARSVD

-954 RAGGDDRT
+954 RATGDDRM

-975 IARRPAGDLYILRAA
+975 IARRPASDLYVLRAA

-1004 ASAFAADAQVAP
+1004 ASAFASDALAAP
-1016 RGAALSEGARA
+1016 VDAGTSAAARA
-1027 VLDARLA
+1027 VATARVE
-1034 GFSRAIAEG
+1034 GFRRAIAEG

-1048 PPRAAAVLRQLEQ
+1048 QRRAAAVLRQLEQ
-1061 AAGG
+1061 AARG

>member
-1 MSPGT
+1 M
-6 SAQPAHDRAGAV
+6 
-18 TTAARFDRTY
+18 TTDPRFDRTY

-75 ALGAALI
+75 ALGAAII
-82 PRWMHGPGTRPLRL
+82 PRWMHGAGARPLRL

-103 IAVCALAIPP
+103 IAVCAFAIPP

-221 VTAGAFAISRSLA
+221 VMAGAFAISRGSPPRA
-234 EGGATAATGT
+234 PHAAPPAATGNT
-244 APTAASATVSSAAP
+244 
-258 AGGGGL
+258 L
-264 LSDEH
+264 LADRLR
-269 ARTLLP
+269 ALLP

-330 ARGAALAFAATQ
+330 TRGAALAFAATQ

-357 RMPNDLPPGALAT
+357 RMPTDLAPGALAT

-397 GVDSTR
+397 GVDSTL

-414 GAVAGAIAAGMWLI
+414 GAVAGAITAGMWLI
-428 PALSFEGTA
+428 PTLSFEGTA

-448 VVALWLITD
+448 VVALWSLTD
-457 VSRPL
+457 VARPM
-462 KAAATAVGVVAA
+462 KAAATAAAMAAA
-474 LVFRPP
+474 LLFRPP

-531 VRRAGAPPVRHSQ
+531 VRRVGAPPVRHSQ

-551 LAARPEATSM
+551 IAARPEATSM

-573 DIPARFTTLDVVEL
+573 DIPARFKTLDVVEL

-594 NASFARLRAH
+594 NADFASLRAH

-679 LLRDIAA
+679 LLRDIAV

-719 ALLEGSAL
+719 ALLEGSVL

-742 EDIAASL
+742 EDLAASL
-749 TAADAGMAQLAVGGR
+749 TAAGAGMAQLAVGGR
-764 MITDDRNQLATDSS
+764 LITDDRNQLATDSS

-792 LRDVH
+792 LREVH
-797 AAQLAAGGALA
+797 AAQSAPGSALA
-808 QLPLDAHYLG
+808 GLPLDAHYLG
-818 DRLVTLGFAE
+818 ERLVTLGFAE
-828 TAAAFAAARRDD
+828 TAAAFAAARRDE
-840 AAGISTFARG
+840 AAGIHTFARG

-855 RRDDAAALRRA
+855 RRDDATALRRA
-866 AADRFPEDAALR
+866 ASERFPDDAALR
-878 FATLR
+878 FAALR

-894 RGAEPVQGLPDSARA
+894 RGAEPLQGLPDSARA
-909 VLEAWRHAADGE
+909 VLEGWRHAADGE

-932 AAARPVD
+932 AAARSVD

-954 RAGGDDRT
+954 RATGDDRM

-975 IARRPAGDLYILRAA
+975 IARRPASDLYVLRAA

-1004 ASAFAADAQVAP
+1004 ASAFASDALAAP
-1016 RGAALSEGARA
+1016 VDAGTSAAARA
-1027 VLDARLA
+1027 VATARVE
-1034 GFSRAIAEG
+1034 GFRRAIAEG

-1048 PPRAAAVLRQLEQ
+1048 QRRAAAVLRQLEQ
-1061 AAGG
+1061 AARG

>member
-1 MSPGT
+1 L
-6 SAQPAHDRAGAV
+6 
-18 TTAARFDRTY
+18 TTDPRFDRTY

-75 ALGAALI
+75 ALGAAII
-82 PRWMHGPGTRPLRL
+82 PRWMHGAGARPLRL

-103 IAVCALAIPP
+103 IAVCAFAIPP

-221 VTAGAFAISRSLA
+221 VMAGAFAISRGSPPRA
-234 EGGATAATGT
+234 PHAAPPAATGNT
-244 APTAASATVSSAAP
+244 
-258 AGGGGL
+258 L
-264 LSDEH
+264 LADRLR
-269 ARTLLP
+269 ALLP

-330 ARGAALAFAATQ
+330 TRGAALAFAATQ

-357 RMPNDLPPGALAT
+357 RMPTDLAPGALAT

-397 GVDSTR
+397 GVDSTL

-414 GAVAGAIAAGMWLI
+414 GAVAGAITAGMWLI
-428 PALSFEGTA
+428 PTLSFEGTA

-448 VVALWLITD
+448 VVALWSLTD
-457 VSRPL
+457 VARPM
-462 KAAATAVGVVAA
+462 KAAATAAAMAAA
-474 LVFRPP
+474 LLFRPP

-531 VRRAGAPPVRHSQ
+531 VRRVGAPPVRHSQ

-551 LAARPEATSM
+551 IAARPEATSM

-573 DIPARFTTLDVVEL
+573 DIPARFKTLDVVEL

-594 NASFARLRAH
+594 NADFASLRAH

-679 LLRDIAA
+679 LLRDIAV

-719 ALLEGSAL
+719 ALLEGSVL

-742 EDIAASL
+742 EDLAASL
-749 TAADAGMAQLAVGGR
+749 TAAGAGMAQLAVGGR
-764 MITDDRNQLATDSS
+764 LITDDRNQLATDSS

-783 FTPETLDRL
+783 FTPDTLDRL
-792 LRDVH
+792 LREVH
-797 AAQLAAGGALA
+797 AAQSAPGGALA
-808 QLPLDAHYLG
+808 GLPLDAHYLG
-818 DRLVTLGFAE
+818 ERLVTLGFAE
-828 TAAAFAAARRDD
+828 TAAAFAAARRDE
-840 AAGISTFARG
+840 AAGIHTFARG

-855 RRDDAAALRRA
+855 RRDDATALRRA
-866 AADRFPEDAALR
+866 ASERFPDDAALR
-878 FATLR
+878 FAALR

-894 RGAEPVQGLPDSARA
+894 RGAEPLQGLPDSARA
-909 VLEAWRHAADGE
+909 VLEGWRHAADGE

-932 AAARPVD
+932 AAARSVD

-954 RAGGDDRT
+954 RATGDDRM

-975 IARRPAGDLYILRAA
+975 IARRPASDLYVLRAA

-1004 ASAFAADAQVAP
+1004 ASAFASDALAAP
-1016 RGAALSEGARA
+1016 VDAGTSAAARA
-1027 VLDARLA
+1027 VATARVE
-1034 GFSRAIAEG
+1034 GFRRAIAEG

-1048 PPRAAAVLRQLEQ
+1048 QRRAAAVLRQLEQ
-1061 AAGG
+1061 AARG

>member
-1 MSPGT
+1 M
-6 SAQPAHDRAGAV
+6 

-75 ALGAALI
+75 ALGAALV

-103 IAVCALAIPP
+103 IAACALAIPP
-113 LLALVGDWYV
+113 LLALVGDGYV

-221 VTAGAFAISRSLA
+221 VTAGAFAVSRSLA
-234 EGGATAATGT
+234 EGGATTATGT
-244 APTAASATVSSAAP
+244 TPAAAGTVSAAAP
-258 AGGGGL
+258 ATTGGV
-264 LSDEH
+264 LSDERVR
-269 ARTLLP
+269 ALLP

-291 WTRMLSHALGSSL
+291 WARMLSHALGSSL

-330 ARGAALAFAATQ
+330 AQGAALAFAATQ

-357 RMPNDLPPGALAT
+357 RMPNDLPPGPLAT

-397 GVDSTR
+397 GVDPTR
-403 ATGRIYAFNTI
+403 ATGRIYAFNTV

-448 VVALWLITD
+448 IVALWSLTD
-457 VSRPL
+457 VARPM
-462 KAAATAVGVVAA
+462 KAAATAAA
-474 LVFRPP
+474 LAAALLFRPP

-551 LAARPEATSM
+551 IAARPEATSM

-674 FIDEA
+674 FIDES

-686 TVTAVFPQV
+686 TITAVFPQV

-719 ALLEGSAL
+719 ALGAGSAL

-749 TAADAGMAQLAVGGR
+749 TAADAGMTQLAVGGR

-783 FTPETLDRL
+783 FTPESLDRL

-797 AAQLAAGGALA
+797 AAQSATGGVLA

-850 LEAAG
+850 LEASG

-866 AADRFPEDAALR
+866 AAERFPDDAALR
-878 FATLR
+878 FAALR

-894 RGAEPVQGLPDSARA
+894 RGTEPLQGLPDSARA
-909 VLEAWRHAADGE
+909 VLEGWRHAADGE

-932 AAARPVD
+932 AAARTVD

-954 RAGGDDRT
+954 RAGGDDRM

-975 IARRPAGDLYILRAA
+975 IARRPASDLFILRAS

-1004 ASAFAADAQVAP
+1004 ASAFAADALAAP
-1016 RGAALSEGARA
+1016 SDAGTSAAARA
-1027 VLDARLA
+1027 VATARVE
-1034 GFSRAIAEG
+1034 GFSRAIADG

-1048 PPRAAAVLRQLEQ
+1048 PQRAAAVLRQLEQ

>member
-1 MSPGT
+1 M
-6 SAQPAHDRAGAV
+6 

-75 ALGAALI
+75 ALGAALV

-103 IAVCALAIPP
+103 IAACALAIPP
-113 LLALVGDWYV
+113 LLALVGDGYV

-221 VTAGAFAISRSLA
+221 VTAGAFAVSRSLA
-234 EGGATAATGT
+234 EGAATTATGT
-244 APTAASATVSSAAP
+244 TPAAAGTVSAAAP
-258 AGGGGL
+258 ATTGGV
-264 LSDEH
+264 LSDERVR
-269 ARTLLP
+269 ALLP

-291 WTRMLSHALGSSL
+291 WARMLSHALGSSL

-330 ARGAALAFAATQ
+330 AQGAALAFAATQ

-357 RMPNDLPPGALAT
+357 RMPNDLPPGPLAT

-397 GVDSTR
+397 GVDPTR
-403 ATGRIYAFNTI
+403 ATGRIYAFNTV

-448 VVALWLITD
+448 IVALWSLTD
-457 VSRPL
+457 VARPM
-462 KAAATAVGVVAA
+462 KAAATAAA
-474 LVFRPP
+474 LAAALLFRPP

-551 LAARPEATSM
+551 IAARPEATSM

-674 FIDEA
+674 FIDES

-686 TVTAVFPQV
+686 TITAVFPQV

-719 ALLEGSAL
+719 ALGAGSAL

-749 TAADAGMAQLAVGGR
+749 TAADAGMTQLAVGGR

-783 FTPETLDRL
+783 FTPESLDRL

-797 AAQLAAGGALA
+797 AAQSATGGALA

-850 LEAAG
+850 LEASG

-866 AADRFPEDAALR
+866 AAERFPDDAALR
-878 FATLR
+878 FAALR

-894 RGAEPVQGLPDSARA
+894 RGTEPLQGLPDSARA
-909 VLEAWRHAADGE
+909 VLEGWRHAADGE

-932 AAARPVD
+932 AAARTVD

-954 RAGGDDRT
+954 RAGGDDRM

-975 IARRPAGDLYILRAA
+975 IARRPASDLFILRAS

-1004 ASAFAADAQVAP
+1004 ASAFAADALAAP
-1016 RGAALSEGARA
+1016 SDAGTSAAARA
-1027 VLDARLA
+1027 VATARVE
-1034 GFSRAIAEG
+1034 GFSRAIADG

-1048 PPRAAAVLRQLEQ
+1048 PQRAAAVLRQLEQ

>member
-1 MSPGT
+1 L
-6 SAQPAHDRAGAV
+6 
-18 TTAARFDRTY
+18 TTDPRFDRTY

-75 ALGAALI
+75 ALGAAII
-82 PRWMHGPGTRPLRL
+82 PRWMHGAGARPLRL

-103 IAVCALAIPP
+103 IAVCAFAIPP

-221 VTAGAFAISRSLA
+221 VMAGAFAISRGSPPRA
-234 EGGATAATGT
+234 PHAAPPAATGNT
-244 APTAASATVSSAAP
+244 
-258 AGGGGL
+258 L
-264 LSDEH
+264 LADRLR
-269 ARTLLP
+269 ALLP

-330 ARGAALAFAATQ
+330 TRGAALAFAATQ

-357 RMPNDLPPGALAT
+357 RMPTDLAPGALAT

-397 GVDSTR
+397 GVDSTL

-414 GAVAGAIAAGMWLI
+414 GAVAGAITAGMWLI
-428 PALSFEGTA
+428 PTLSFEGTA

-448 VVALWLITD
+448 VVALWSLTD
-457 VSRPL
+457 VARPM
-462 KAAATAVGVVAA
+462 KAAATAAAMAAA
-474 LVFRPP
+474 LLFRPP

-531 VRRAGAPPVRHSQ
+531 VRRVGAPPVRHSQ

-551 LAARPEATSM
+551 IAARPEATSM

-573 DIPARFTTLDVVEL
+573 DIPARFKTLDVVEL

-594 NASFARLRAH
+594 NADFASLRAH

-679 LLRDIAA
+679 LLRDIAV

-719 ALLEGSAL
+719 ALLEGSVL

-742 EDIAASL
+742 EDLAASL
-749 TAADAGMAQLAVGGR
+749 TAAGAGMAQLAVGGR
-764 MITDDRNQLATDSS
+764 LITDDRNQLATDSS

-792 LRDVH
+792 LREVH
-797 AAQLAAGGALA
+797 AAQSAPGGALA
-808 QLPLDAHYLG
+808 GLPLDAHYLG
-818 DRLVTLGFAE
+818 ERLVTLGFAE
-828 TAAAFAAARRDD
+828 TAAAFAAARRDE
-840 AAGISTFARG
+840 AAGIHTFARG

-855 RRDDAAALRRA
+855 RRDDATALRRA
-866 AADRFPEDAALR
+866 ASERFPDDAALR
-878 FATLR
+878 FAALR
-883 PRLLDAARAAG
+883 PRLLDAARAAE
-894 RGAEPVQGLPDSARA
+894 RGAEPLQGLPDSARA
-909 VLEAWRHAADGE
+909 VLEGWRHAADGE

-932 AAARPVD
+932 AAARSVD

-954 RAGGDDRT
+954 RATGDDRM

-975 IARRPAGDLYILRAA
+975 IARRPASDLYVLRAA

-1004 ASAFAADAQVAP
+1004 ASAFASDALAAP
-1016 RGAALSEGARA
+1016 VDAGTSAAARA
-1027 VLDARLA
+1027 VATARVE
-1034 GFSRAIAEG
+1034 GFRRAIAEG

-1048 PPRAAAVLRQLEQ
+1048 QRRAAAVLRQLEQ
-1061 AAGG
+1061 AARG

>member
-1 MSPGT
+1 M
-6 SAQPAHDRAGAV
+6 

-75 ALGAALI
+75 ALGAALV

-103 IAVCALAIPP
+103 IAACALAIPP
-113 LLALVGDWYV
+113 LLALVGDGYV

-221 VTAGAFAISRSLA
+221 VTAGAFAVSRSLA
-234 EGGATAATGT
+234 EGGATTATGT
-244 APTAASATVSSAAP
+244 TPAAAGTVSAAAP
-258 AGGGGL
+258 ATTGGV
-264 LSDEH
+264 LSDERVR
-269 ARTLLP
+269 ALLP

-291 WTRMLSHALGSSL
+291 WARMLSHALGSSL

-330 ARGAALAFAATQ
+330 AQGAALAFAATQ

-357 RMPNDLPPGALAT
+357 RMPNDLPPGPLAT

-397 GVDSTR
+397 GVDPTR
-403 ATGRIYAFNTI
+403 ATGRIYAFNTV

-448 VVALWLITD
+448 IVALWSLTD
-457 VSRPL
+457 VARPM
-462 KAAATAVGVVAA
+462 KAAATAAA
-474 LVFRPP
+474 LAAALLFRPP

-514 RDDGGFYLRTNG
+514 RNDGGFYLRTNG

-551 LAARPEATSM
+551 IAARPEATSM

-686 TVTAVFPQV
+686 TITAVFPQV

-719 ALLEGSAL
+719 ALGAGSAL

-749 TAADAGMAQLAVGGR
+749 TAADAGMTQLAVGGR

-783 FTPETLDRL
+783 FTPESLDRL

-797 AAQLAAGGALA
+797 AAQSATGGVLA

-850 LEAAG
+850 LEASG

-866 AADRFPEDAALR
+866 AAERFPDDAALR
-878 FATLR
+878 FAALR

-894 RGAEPVQGLPDSARA
+894 RGTEPLQGLPDSARA
-909 VLEAWRHAADGE
+909 VLEGWRHAADGE

-932 AAARPVD
+932 AAARTVD

-954 RAGGDDRT
+954 RAGGDDRM

-975 IARRPAGDLYILRAA
+975 IARRPASDLFILRAS

-1004 ASAFAADAQVAP
+1004 ASAFAADALAAP
-1016 RGAALSEGARA
+1016 SDAGTSAAARA
-1027 VLDARLA
+1027 VATARVE
-1034 GFSRAIAEG
+1034 GFSRAIADG

-1048 PPRAAAVLRQLEQ
+1048 PQRAAAVLRQLEQ

>member
-1 MSPGT
+1 
-6 SAQPAHDRAGAV
+6 V

-75 ALGAALI
+75 ALGAALV

-103 IAVCALAIPP
+103 IAACALAIPP
-113 LLALVGDWYV
+113 LLALVGDGYV

-221 VTAGAFAISRSLA
+221 VTAGAFAVSRSLA
-234 EGGATAATGT
+234 EGGATTATGT
-244 APTAASATVSSAAP
+244 TPAAAGTVSAAAP
-258 AGGGGL
+258 ATTGGV
-264 LSDEH
+264 LSDERVR
-269 ARTLLP
+269 ALLP

-291 WTRMLSHALGSSL
+291 WARMLSHALGSSL

-330 ARGAALAFAATQ
+330 AQGAALAFAATQ

-357 RMPNDLPPGALAT
+357 RMPNDLPPGPLAT

-397 GVDSTR
+397 GVDPTR
-403 ATGRIYAFNTI
+403 ATGRIYAFNTV

-448 VVALWLITD
+448 IVALWSLTD
-457 VSRPL
+457 VARPM
-462 KAAATAVGVVAA
+462 KAAATAAA
-474 LVFRPP
+474 LAAALLFRPP

-551 LAARPEATSM
+551 IAARPEATSM

-686 TVTAVFPQV
+686 TITAVFPQV

-719 ALLEGSAL
+719 ALGAGSAL

-749 TAADAGMAQLAVGGR
+749 TAADAGMTQLAVGGR

-783 FTPETLDRL
+783 FTPESLDRL

-797 AAQLAAGGALA
+797 AAQSATGGALA

-850 LEAAG
+850 LEASG

-866 AADRFPEDAALR
+866 AAERFPDDAALR
-878 FATLR
+878 FAALR

-894 RGAEPVQGLPDSARA
+894 RGTEPLQGLPDSARA
-909 VLEAWRHAADGE
+909 VLEGWRHAADGE

-932 AAARPVD
+932 AAARTVD

-954 RAGGDDRT
+954 RAGGDDRM

-975 IARRPAGDLYILRAA
+975 IARRPASDLYILRAS

-1004 ASAFAADAQVAP
+1004 ASAFAADALAAP
-1016 RGAALSEGARA
+1016 SDAGTSAAARA
-1027 VLDARLA
+1027 VATARVE
-1034 GFSRAIAEG
+1034 GFSRAIADG

-1048 PPRAAAVLRQLEQ
+1048 PQRAAAVLRQLEQ

>member
-1 MSPGT
+1 
-6 SAQPAHDRAGAV
+6 
-18 TTAARFDRTY
+18 
-28 AATAACFVLSGVAG
+28 
-42 LLYQTIWSRQYSLV
+42 
-56 LGTSEAAVSVVLAV
+56 
-70 YMLGL
+70 
-75 ALGAALI
+75 
-82 PRWMHGPGTRPLRL
+82 
-96 FALLELG
+96 
-103 IAVCALAIPP
+103 
-113 LLALVGDWYV
+113 
-123 AVAGGLPDPP
+123 
-133 SAVGALPRLYF
+133 
-144 ALACLLLLVPT
+144 
-155 MLMGATLP
+155 
-163 VLAGFAVRSAADTG
+163 
-177 PRIAGLYAAN
+177 
-187 TLGAAAGALAGGWW
+187 
-201 LVPDFGLRIST
+201 T

-221 VTAGAFAISRSLA
+221 VTAGAFAVSRSLA
-234 EGGATAATGT
+234 EGGATTATGT
-244 APTAASATVSSAAP
+244 TPAAAGTVSAAAP
-258 AGGGGL
+258 VTTGGV
-264 LSDEH
+264 LSDERVR
-269 ARTLLP
+269 ALLP

-291 WTRMLSHALGSSL
+291 WARMLSHALGSSL

-330 ARGAALAFAATQ
+330 PQGAALAFAATQ

-357 RMPNDLPPGALAT
+357 RMPNDLPPGPLAT

-397 GVDSTR
+397 GVDPTR
-403 ATGRIYAFNTI
+403 ATGRIYAFNTV

-448 VVALWLITD
+448 IVALWSLTD
-457 VSRPL
+457 VARPM
-462 KAAATAVGVVAA
+462 KAAATAAA
-474 LVFRPP
+474 LAAALLFRPP

-551 LAARPEATSM
+551 IAARPEATSM

-686 TVTAVFPQV
+686 TITAVFPQV

-719 ALLEGSAL
+719 ALGAGSAL

-749 TAADAGMAQLAVGGR
+749 TAADAGMTQLAVGGR

-783 FTPETLDRL
+783 FTPESLDRL

-797 AAQLAAGGALA
+797 AAQSATGGALA

-840 AAGISTFARG
+840 TAGISTFARG
-850 LEAAG
+850 LEASG

-866 AADRFPEDAALR
+866 AAERFPDDAALR
-878 FATLR
+878 FAALR

-894 RGAEPVQGLPDSARA
+894 RGTEPLQGLPDSARA
-909 VLEAWRHAADGE
+909 VLEGWRHAADGE

-932 AAARPVD
+932 AAARTVD

-954 RAGGDDRT
+954 RAGGDDRM

-975 IARRPAGDLYILRAA
+975 IARRPASDLYVLRAS

-1004 ASAFAADAQVAP
+1004 ASAFAADALAAP
-1016 RGAALSEGARA
+1016 SDAGTSAAARA
-1027 VLDARLA
+1027 VATARVE
-1034 GFSRAIAEG
+1034 GFSRAIADG

-1048 PPRAAAVLRQLEQ
+1048 PQRAAAVLRQLEQ

>member
-1 MSPGT
+1 M
-6 SAQPAHDRAGAV
+6 

-75 ALGAALI
+75 ALGAALV

-103 IAVCALAIPP
+103 IAACALAIPP
-113 LLALVGDWYV
+113 LLALVGDGYV

-221 VTAGAFAISRSLA
+221 VTAGAFAVSRSLA
-234 EGGATAATGT
+234 EGGATTATGT
-244 APTAASATVSSAAP
+244 TPAAAGTVSAAAP
-258 AGGGGL
+258 ATTGGV
-264 LSDEH
+264 LSDERVR
-269 ARTLLP
+269 ALLP

-291 WTRMLSHALGSSL
+291 WARMLSHALGSSL

-330 ARGAALAFAATQ
+330 AQGAALAFAATQ

-357 RMPNDLPPGALAT
+357 RMPNDLPPGPLAT

-397 GVDSTR
+397 GVDPTR
-403 ATGRIYAFNTI
+403 ATGRIYAFNTV

-448 VVALWLITD
+448 IVALWSLTD
-457 VSRPL
+457 VARPM
-462 KAAATAVGVVAA
+462 KAAATAAA
-474 LVFRPP
+474 LAAALLFRPP

-551 LAARPEATSM
+551 IAARPEATSM

-686 TVTAVFPQV
+686 TITAVFPQV

-719 ALLEGSAL
+719 ALGAGSAL

-749 TAADAGMAQLAVGGR
+749 TAADAGMTQLAVGGR

-783 FTPETLDRL
+783 FTPESLDRL

-797 AAQLAAGGALA
+797 AAQSATGGALA

-850 LEAAG
+850 LEASG

-866 AADRFPEDAALR
+866 AAERFPDDAALR
-878 FATLR
+878 FAALR

-894 RGAEPVQGLPDSARA
+894 RGTEPLQGLPDSARA
-909 VLEAWRHAADGE
+909 VLEGWRHAADGE

-932 AAARPVD
+932 AAARTVD

-954 RAGGDDRT
+954 RAGGDDRM

-975 IARRPAGDLYILRAA
+975 IARRPASDLYVLRAS

-1004 ASAFAADAQVAP
+1004 ASAFAADALAAP
-1016 RGAALSEGARA
+1016 SDAGTSAAARA
-1027 VLDARLA
+1027 VATARVE
-1034 GFSRAIAEG
+1034 GFSRAIADG

-1048 PPRAAAVLRQLEQ
+1048 PQRAAAVLRQLEQ

>member
-1 MSPGT
+1 M
-6 SAQPAHDRAGAV
+6 
-18 TTAARFDRTY
+18 TTDPRFDRTY

-75 ALGAALI
+75 ALGAAII
-82 PRWMHGPGTRPLRL
+82 PRWMHGAGARPLRL

-103 IAVCALAIPP
+103 IAVCAFAIPP

-221 VTAGAFAISRSLA
+221 VMAGAFAISRGSPPRA
-234 EGGATAATGT
+234 PHAAPPAATGNT
-244 APTAASATVSSAAP
+244 
-258 AGGGGL
+258 L
-264 LSDEH
+264 LADRLR
-269 ARTLLP
+269 ALLP

-330 ARGAALAFAATQ
+330 TRGAALAFAATQ

-357 RMPNDLPPGALAT
+357 RMPTDLAPGALAT

-397 GVDSTR
+397 GVDSTL

-414 GAVAGAIAAGMWLI
+414 GAVAGAITAGMWLI
-428 PALSFEGTA
+428 PTLSFEGTA

-448 VVALWLITD
+448 VVALWSLTD
-457 VSRPL
+457 VARPM
-462 KAAATAVGVVAA
+462 KAAATAAAMAAA
-474 LVFRPP
+474 LLFRPP

-531 VRRAGAPPVRHSQ
+531 VRRVGAPPVRHSQ

-551 LAARPEATSM
+551 IAARPEATSM

-573 DIPARFTTLDVVEL
+573 DIPARFKTLDVVEL

-594 NASFARLRAH
+594 NADFASLRAH

-686 TVTAVFPQV
+686 TITAVFPQV

-719 ALLEGSAL
+719 ALGAGSAL

-749 TAADAGMAQLAVGGR
+749 TAADAGMTQLAVGGR

-783 FTPETLDRL
+783 FTPESLDRL

-797 AAQLAAGGALA
+797 AAQSATGGVLA

-850 LEAAG
+850 LEASG

-866 AADRFPEDAALR
+866 AAERFPDDAALR
-878 FATLR
+878 FAALR

-894 RGAEPVQGLPDSARA
+894 RGTEPLQGLPDSARA
-909 VLEAWRHAADGE
+909 VLEGWRHAADGE

-932 AAARPVD
+932 AAARTVD

-954 RAGGDDRT
+954 RAGGDDRM

-975 IARRPAGDLYILRAA
+975 IARRPASDLFILRAS

-1004 ASAFAADAQVAP
+1004 ASAFAADALAAP
-1016 RGAALSEGARA
+1016 SDAGTSAAARA
-1027 VLDARLA
+1027 VATARVE
-1034 GFSRAIAEG
+1034 GFSRAIADG

-1048 PPRAAAVLRQLEQ
+1048 PQRAAAVLRQLEQ

>member
-1 MSPGT
+1 
-6 SAQPAHDRAGAV
+6 V

-75 ALGAALI
+75 ALGAALV

-103 IAVCALAIPP
+103 IAACALAIPP
-113 LLALVGDWYV
+113 LLALVGDGYV

-221 VTAGAFAISRSLA
+221 VTAGAFAVSRSLA
-234 EGGATAATGT
+234 EGGATTATGT
-244 APTAASATVSSAAP
+244 TPAAAGTVSAAAP
-258 AGGGGL
+258 ATTGGV
-264 LSDEH
+264 LSDERVR
-269 ARTLLP
+269 ALLP

-291 WTRMLSHALGSSL
+291 WARMLSHALGSSL

-330 ARGAALAFAATQ
+330 AQGAALAFAATQ

-357 RMPNDLPPGALAT
+357 RMPNDLPPGPLAT

-397 GVDSTR
+397 GVDPTR
-403 ATGRIYAFNTI
+403 ATGRIYAFNTV

-448 VVALWLITD
+448 IVALWSLTD
-457 VSRPL
+457 VARPM
-462 KAAATAVGVVAA
+462 KAAATAAA
-474 LVFRPP
+474 LAAALLFRPP

-551 LAARPEATSM
+551 IAARPEATSM

-674 FIDEA
+674 FIDES

-686 TVTAVFPQV
+686 TITAVFPQV

-719 ALLEGSAL
+719 ALGAGSAL

-749 TAADAGMAQLAVGGR
+749 TAADAGMTQLAVGGR

-783 FTPETLDRL
+783 FTPESLDRL

-797 AAQLAAGGALA
+797 AAQSATGGALA

-850 LEAAG
+850 LEASG
-855 RRDDAAALRRA
+855 RRDDAAVLRRA
-866 AADRFPEDAALR
+866 AAERFPDDAALR
-878 FATLR
+878 FAALR

-894 RGAEPVQGLPDSARA
+894 RGTEPLQGLPDSARA
-909 VLEAWRHAADGE
+909 VLEGWRHAADGE

-932 AAARPVD
+932 AAARTVD

-954 RAGGDDRT
+954 RAGGDDRM

-975 IARRPAGDLYILRAA
+975 IARRPASDLFILRAS

-1004 ASAFAADAQVAP
+1004 ASAFAADALAAP
-1016 RGAALSEGARA
+1016 SDAGTSAAARA
-1027 VLDARLA
+1027 VVTARVE
-1034 GFSRAIAEG
+1034 GFSRAIADG

-1048 PPRAAAVLRQLEQ
+1048 PQRAAAVLRQLEQ

>member
-1 MSPGT
+1 L
-6 SAQPAHDRAGAV
+6 
-18 TTAARFDRTY
+18 TTDPRFDRTY

-75 ALGAALI
+75 ALGAAII
-82 PRWMHGPGTRPLRL
+82 PRWMHGAGARPLRL

-103 IAVCALAIPP
+103 IAVCAFAIPP

-221 VTAGAFAISRSLA
+221 VMAGAFAISRGSPPRA
-234 EGGATAATGT
+234 PHAAPPAATGNT
-244 APTAASATVSSAAP
+244 
-258 AGGGGL
+258 L
-264 LSDEH
+264 LADRLR
-269 ARTLLP
+269 ALLP

-330 ARGAALAFAATQ
+330 TRGAALAFAATQ

-357 RMPNDLPPGALAT
+357 RMPTDLAPGALAT

-397 GVDSTR
+397 GVDSTL

-414 GAVAGAIAAGMWLI
+414 GAVAGAITAGMWLI
-428 PALSFEGTA
+428 PTLSFEGTA

-448 VVALWLITD
+448 VVALWSLTD
-457 VSRPL
+457 VARPM
-462 KAAATAVGVVAA
+462 KAAATAAAMAAA
-474 LVFRPP
+474 LLFRPP

-531 VRRAGAPPVRHSQ
+531 VRRVGAPPVRHSQ

-551 LAARPEATSM
+551 IAARPEATSM

-573 DIPARFTTLDVVEL
+573 DIPARFKTLDVVEL

-594 NASFARLRAH
+594 NADFASLRAH

-679 LLRDIAA
+679 LLRDIAV

-719 ALLEGSAL
+719 ALLEGSVL

-742 EDIAASL
+742 EDLAASL
-749 TAADAGMAQLAVGGR
+749 TAAGAGMAQLAVGGR
-764 MITDDRNQLATDSS
+764 LITDDRNQLATDSS

-783 FTPETLDRL
+783 FTPDTLDRL
-792 LRDVH
+792 LREVH
-797 AAQLAAGGALA
+797 AAQSAPGGALA
-808 QLPLDAHYLG
+808 GLPLDAHYLG
-818 DRLVTLGFAE
+818 ERLVTLGFAE

-850 LEAAG
+850 LEASG

-866 AADRFPEDAALR
+866 AAERFPDDAALR
-878 FATLR
+878 FAALR

-894 RGAEPVQGLPDSARA
+894 RGTEPLQGLPDSARA
-909 VLEAWRHAADGE
+909 VLEGWRHAADGE

-932 AAARPVD
+932 AAARTVD

-954 RAGGDDRT
+954 RAGGDDRM

-975 IARRPAGDLYILRAA
+975 IARRPASDLYVLRAS

-1004 ASAFAADAQVAP
+1004 ASAFSADALAAP
-1016 RGAALSEGARA
+1016 SDAGTSAAARA
-1027 VLDARLA
+1027 VATARVE
-1034 GFSRAIAEG
+1034 GFSRAIADG

-1048 PPRAAAVLRQLEQ
+1048 PQRAAAVLRQLEQ

>member
-6 SAQPAHDRAGAV
+6 SAPPHRDHPRTV
-18 TTAARFDRTY
+18 TTDARIDRTY

-75 ALGAALI
+75 ALGAALV

-113 LLALVGDWYV
+113 LLALVGDGYV

-221 VTAGAFAISRSLA
+221 VTAGAFAVSRSLA
-234 EGGATAATGT
+234 EGGATTATGT
-244 APTAASATVSSAAP
+244 TPAAAGTVSAAAP
-258 AGGGGL
+258 ATTGGV
-264 LSDEH
+264 LSDERVR
-269 ARTLLP
+269 ALLT

-291 WTRMLSHALGSSL
+291 WARMLSHALGSSL

-330 ARGAALAFAATQ
+330 AQGAALAFAATQ

-357 RMPNDLPPGALAT
+357 RMPNDLPPGPLAT

-428 PALSFEGTA
+428 PTLSFEGTA

-448 VVALWLITD
+448 VVALWSLTD
-457 VSRPL
+457 VARPM
-462 KAAATAVGVVAA
+462 KAAATAAA
-474 LVFRPP
+474 FATALLFRPP

-551 LAARPEATSM
+551 IAARPEATSM

-674 FIDEA
+674 FIDES

-686 TVTAVFPQV
+686 TITAVFPQV

-719 ALLEGSAL
+719 ALGAGSAL

-749 TAADAGMAQLAVGGR
+749 TAADAGMTQLAVGGR

-783 FTPETLDRL
+783 FTPESLDRL

-797 AAQLAAGGALA
+797 AAQSATGGALA

-850 LEAAG
+850 LEASG

-866 AADRFPEDAALR
+866 AAERFPDDAALR
-878 FATLR
+878 FAALR

-894 RGAEPVQGLPDSARA
+894 RGTEPLQGLPDSARA
-909 VLEAWRHAADGE
+909 VLEGWRHAADGE

-932 AAARPVD
+932 AAARTVD

-954 RAGGDDRT
+954 RAGGDDRM

-975 IARRPAGDLYILRAA
+975 IARRPASDLFILRAS

-1004 ASAFAADAQVAP
+1004 ASAFAADALAAP
-1016 RGAALSEGARA
+1016 SDAGTSAAARA
-1027 VLDARLA
+1027 VATARVE
-1034 GFSRAIAEG
+1034 GFSRAIADG

-1048 PPRAAAVLRQLEQ
+1048 PQRAAAVLRQLEQ

>member
-1 MSPGT
+1 L
-6 SAQPAHDRAGAV
+6 
-18 TTAARFDRTY
+18 TTDPRFDRTY

-75 ALGAALI
+75 ALGAAII
-82 PRWMHGPGTRPLRL
+82 PRWMHGAGARPLRL

-103 IAVCALAIPP
+103 IAVCAFAIPP

-221 VTAGAFAISRSLA
+221 VMAGAFAISRGSPPRA
-234 EGGATAATGT
+234 PHAAPPAATGNT
-244 APTAASATVSSAAP
+244 
-258 AGGGGL
+258 L
-264 LSDEH
+264 LADRLR
-269 ARTLLP
+269 ALLP

-330 ARGAALAFAATQ
+330 TRGAALAFAATQ

-357 RMPNDLPPGALAT
+357 RMPTDLAPGALAT

-397 GVDSTR
+397 GVDSTL

-414 GAVAGAIAAGMWLI
+414 GAVAGAITAGMWLI
-428 PALSFEGTA
+428 PTLSFEGTA

-448 VVALWLITD
+448 VVALWSLTD
-457 VSRPL
+457 VARPM
-462 KAAATAVGVVAA
+462 KAAATAAAMAAA
-474 LVFRPP
+474 LLFRPP

-531 VRRAGAPPVRHSQ
+531 VRRVGAPPVRHSQ

-551 LAARPEATSM
+551 IAARPEATSM

-573 DIPARFTTLDVVEL
+573 DIPARFKTLDVVEL

-594 NASFARLRAH
+594 NADFASLRAH

-679 LLRDIAA
+679 LLRDIAV

-719 ALLEGSAL
+719 ALLEGSVL

-742 EDIAASL
+742 EDLAASL
-749 TAADAGMAQLAVGGR
+749 TAAGAGMAQLAVGGR
-764 MITDDRNQLATDSS
+764 LITDDRNQLATDSS

-792 LRDVH
+792 LREVH
-797 AAQLAAGGALA
+797 AAQSAPGSALA
-808 QLPLDAHYLG
+808 GLPLDAHYLG
-818 DRLVTLGFAE
+818 ERLVTLGFAE
-828 TAAAFAAARRDD
+828 TAAAFAAARRDE
-840 AAGISTFARG
+840 AAGIHTFARG

-855 RRDDAAALRRA
+855 RRDDATALRRA
-866 AADRFPEDAALR
+866 ASERFPDDAALR
-878 FATLR
+878 FAALR

-894 RGAEPVQGLPDSARA
+894 RGAEPLQGLPDSARA
-909 VLEAWRHAADGE
+909 VLEGWRHAADGE

-932 AAARPVD
+932 AAARSVD

-954 RAGGDDRT
+954 RATGDDRM

-975 IARRPAGDLYILRAA
+975 IARRPASDLYVLRAA

-1004 ASAFAADAQVAP
+1004 ASAFASDALAAP
-1016 RGAALSEGARA
+1016 VDAGTSAAARA
-1027 VLDARLA
+1027 VATARVE
-1034 GFSRAIAEG
+1034 GFRRAIAEG

-1048 PPRAAAVLRQLEQ
+1048 QRRAAAVLRQLEQ
-1061 AAGG
+1061 AARG

>member
-1 MSPGT
+1 M
-6 SAQPAHDRAGAV
+6 
-18 TTAARFDRTY
+18 TTDPRFDRTY

-75 ALGAALI
+75 ALGAAII
-82 PRWMHGPGTRPLRL
+82 PRWMHGAGARPLRL

-103 IAVCALAIPP
+103 IAVCAFAIPP

-221 VTAGAFAISRSLA
+221 VMAGAFAISRGSPPRA
-234 EGGATAATGT
+234 PHAAPPAATGNT
-244 APTAASATVSSAAP
+244 
-258 AGGGGL
+258 L
-264 LSDEH
+264 LADRLR
-269 ARTLLP
+269 ALLP

-330 ARGAALAFAATQ
+330 TRGAALAFAATQ

-357 RMPNDLPPGALAT
+357 RMPTDLAPGALAT

-397 GVDSTR
+397 GVDSTL

-414 GAVAGAIAAGMWLI
+414 GAVAGAITAGMWLI
-428 PALSFEGTA
+428 PTLSFEGTA

-448 VVALWLITD
+448 VVALWSLTD
-457 VSRPL
+457 VARPM
-462 KAAATAVGVVAA
+462 KAAATAAAMAAA
-474 LVFRPP
+474 LLFRPP

-531 VRRAGAPPVRHSQ
+531 VRRVGAPPVRHSQ

-551 LAARPEATSM
+551 IAARPEATSM

-573 DIPARFTTLDVVEL
+573 DIPARFKTLDVVEL

-594 NASFARLRAH
+594 NADFASLRAH

-679 LLRDIAA
+679 LLRDIAV

-719 ALLEGSAL
+719 ALLEGSVL

-742 EDIAASL
+742 EDLAASL
-749 TAADAGMAQLAVGGR
+749 TAAGAGMAQLAVGGR
-764 MITDDRNQLATDSS
+764 LITDDRNQLATDSS

-783 FTPETLDRL
+783 FTPDTLDRL
-792 LRDVH
+792 LREVH
-797 AAQLAAGGALA
+797 AAQSAPGGALA
-808 QLPLDAHYLG
+808 GLPLDAHYLG
-818 DRLVTLGFAE
+818 ERLVTLGFAE
-828 TAAAFAAARRDD
+828 TAAAFAAARRDE
-840 AAGISTFARG
+840 AAGIHTFARG

-855 RRDDAAALRRA
+855 RRDDATALRRA
-866 AADRFPEDAALR
+866 ASERFPDDAALR
-878 FATLR
+878 FAALR
-883 PRLLDAARAAG
+883 PRLLDAARAAE
-894 RGAEPVQGLPDSARA
+894 RGAEPLQGLPDSARA
-909 VLEAWRHAADGE
+909 ALEGWRHAADGE

-932 AAARPVD
+932 AAARSVD

-954 RAGGDDRT
+954 RATGDDRM

-975 IARRPAGDLYILRAA
+975 IARRPASDLYVLRAA

-1004 ASAFAADAQVAP
+1004 ASAFASDALAAP
-1016 RGAALSEGARA
+1016 VDAGTSAAARA
-1027 VLDARLA
+1027 VATARVE
-1034 GFSRAIAEG
+1034 GFRRAIAEG

-1048 PPRAAAVLRQLEQ
+1048 QRRAAAVLRQLEQ
-1061 AAGG
+1061 AARG

>member
-1 MSPGT
+1 M
-6 SAQPAHDRAGAV
+6 
-18 TTAARFDRTY
+18 TTDPRFDRTY

-75 ALGAALI
+75 ALGAAII
-82 PRWMHGPGTRPLRL
+82 PRWMHGAGARPLRL

-103 IAVCALAIPP
+103 IAVCAFAIPP

-221 VTAGAFAISRSLA
+221 VMAGAFAISRGSPPRA
-234 EGGATAATGT
+234 PHAAPPAATGNT
-244 APTAASATVSSAAP
+244 
-258 AGGGGL
+258 L
-264 LSDEH
+264 LADRLR
-269 ARTLLP
+269 ALLP

-330 ARGAALAFAATQ
+330 TRGAALAFAATQ

-357 RMPNDLPPGALAT
+357 RMPTDLAPGALAT

-397 GVDSTR
+397 GVDSTL

-414 GAVAGAIAAGMWLI
+414 GAVAGAITAGMWLI
-428 PALSFEGTA
+428 PTLSFEGTA

-448 VVALWLITD
+448 VVALWSLTD
-457 VSRPL
+457 VARPM
-462 KAAATAVGVVAA
+462 KAAATAAAMAAA
-474 LVFRPP
+474 LLFRPP

-531 VRRAGAPPVRHSQ
+531 VRRVGAPPVRHSQ

-551 LAARPEATSM
+551 IAARPEATSM

-573 DIPARFTTLDVVEL
+573 DIPARFKTLDVVEL

-594 NASFARLRAH
+594 NADFASLRAH

-679 LLRDIAA
+679 LLRDIAV

-719 ALLEGSAL
+719 ALLEGSVL

-742 EDIAASL
+742 EDLAASL
-749 TAADAGMAQLAVGGR
+749 TAAGAGMAQLAVGGR
-764 MITDDRNQLATDSS
+764 LITDDRNQLATDSS

-792 LRDVH
+792 LREVH
-797 AAQLAAGGALA
+797 AAQSAPGGALA
-808 QLPLDAHYLG
+808 GLPLDAHYLG
-818 DRLVTLGFAE
+818 ERLVTLGFAE
-828 TAAAFAAARRDD
+828 TAAAFAAARRDE
-840 AAGISTFARG
+840 AAGIHTFARG

-855 RRDDAAALRRA
+855 RRDDATALRRA
-866 AADRFPEDAALR
+866 ASERFPDDAALR
-878 FATLR
+878 FAALR
-883 PRLLDAARAAG
+883 PRLLDAARAAE
-894 RGAEPVQGLPDSARA
+894 RGAEPLQGLPDSARA
-909 VLEAWRHAADGE
+909 VLEGWRHAADGE

-932 AAARPVD
+932 AAARSVD

-954 RAGGDDRT
+954 RATGDDRM

-975 IARRPAGDLYILRAA
+975 IARRPASDLYVLRAA

-1004 ASAFAADAQVAP
+1004 ASAFASDALAAP
-1016 RGAALSEGARA
+1016 VDAGTSAAARA
-1027 VLDARLA
+1027 VATARVE
-1034 GFSRAIAEG
+1034 GFRRAIAEG

-1048 PPRAAAVLRQLEQ
+1048 QRRAAAVLRQLEQ
-1061 AAGG
+1061 AARG